1 MGVIRASL
9 GAIISF
15 LAGIAIHCGCS
26 TGTEDW
32 IAFGVILFI
41 IGLVI
46 SATADEGLSKE
57 VK

>member
-1 MGVIRASL
+1 MDAIRASL

-26 TGTEDW
+26 NGSDNW
-32 IAFGVILFI
+32 IPFGAVLFI

-46 SATADEGLSKE
+46 SATADE
-57 VK
+57 V

>member
-26 TGTEDW
+26 TGTDNW

-46 SATADEGLSKE
+46 SATADEG
-57 VK
+57 

>member
-1 MGVIRASL
+1 MGGIRASL

-15 LAGIAIHCGCS
+15 LAGIAVHCGHS
-26 TGTEDW
+26 TGTNDW

-46 SATADEGLSKE
+46 SATADEG
-57 VK
+57 